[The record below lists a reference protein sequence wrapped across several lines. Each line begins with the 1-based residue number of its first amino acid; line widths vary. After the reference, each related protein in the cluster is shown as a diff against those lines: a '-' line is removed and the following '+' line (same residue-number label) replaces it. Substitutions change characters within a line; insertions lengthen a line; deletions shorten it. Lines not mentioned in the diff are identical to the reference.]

1 MSRNRRFT
9 GAGEEFLRTVGGKED
24 AYRRHTNCGS
34 TPVMAPCD
42 PRGIGGLVKFPKGLE
57 TRMHTLCAMEQFTT
71 DTDVRN
77 IPIGE
82 DGARD
87 GNGHFGVV
95 RGFTDPPFALRIPQV
110 SGDDRP
116 GSAFETPDALG
127 IPVEHVLMRQ
137 HLCLL
142 TDRVAGSD
150 ALEAAEDAISSCESH
165 NEGMRSKRVSC
176 RLTARAQA
184 AGDGP
189 GGARRR
195 SGRQRGEPA
204 RQRKP
209 ALPATA

>member
-77 IPIGE
+77 VPIAE
-82 DGARD
+82 DGTRD

-95 RGFTDPPFALRIPQV
+95 RGFTDPPLAFRVPHI
-110 SGDDRP
+110 SRDDGA
-116 GSAFETPDALG
+116 GSAFEPSDALG

-142 TDRVAGSD
+142 TDRVADSD
-150 ALEAAEDAISSCESH
+150 ALEAAEDAIGDSDRHGELEREPVGLPPNGSRLSC
-165 NEGMRSKRVSC
+165 GRSVRWRKVAEPQKG
-176 RLTARAQA
+176 LV
-184 AGDGP
+184 
-189 GGARRR
+189 
-195 SGRQRGEPA
+195 GE
-204 RQRKP
+204 
-209 ALPATA
+209 AT

>member
-24 AYRRHTNCGS
+24 AYRRHTNCGA
-34 TPVMAPCD
+34 TAVMAHCN
-42 PRGIGGLVKFPKGLE
+42 PRGIGGLVKFPQGLE
-57 TRMHTLCAMEQFTT
+57 TRMQTLRAPEQLTT
-71 DTDVRN
+71 DADVRN
-77 IPIGE
+77 VPIAE
-82 DGARD
+82 DGTRD

-116 GSAFETPDALG
+116 GSAFETSDALG

-150 ALEAAEDAISSCESH
+150 ALEAAEDAISYSDSH
-165 NEGMRSKRVSC
+165 DGGMRSKRVSLKRIRTPSC
-176 RLTARAQA
+176 N
-184 AGDGP
+184 
-189 GGARRR
+189 
-195 SGRQRGEPA
+195 
-204 RQRKP
+204 
-209 ALPATA
+209 